1 MRNTKRQMRKNLG
14 LILIIVVFF
23 IGCSNSSSDTNSKS
37 SEINKDMVPQP
48 IDLVVPVEVENT
60 YQISKENFDKIK
72 KGRSLAEVES
82 IIAGTNQ
89 LISTKNVNG
98 KVLETYR
105 WETADSAKYIEVT
118 FENNKVME
126 KKQKGLK

>member
-1 MRNTKRQMRKNLG
+1 MRKNLG

>member
-1 MRNTKRQMRKNLG
+1 
-14 LILIIVVFF
+14 
-23 IGCSNSSSDTNSKS
+23 
-37 SEINKDMVPQP
+37 MVPQP

>member
-1 MRNTKRQMRKNLG
+1 
-14 LILIIVVFF
+14 
-23 IGCSNSSSDTNSKS
+23 
-37 SEINKDMVPQP
+37 MVPQP

-105 WETADSAKYIEVT
+105 WETTDSAKYIEVT